1 MCHIYIPKIRVFD
14 RLTLQAECLEKST
27 YLFPLSFSIP
37 GKATNEILG
46 AVFFSARKNGS
57 LCYYDVLF
65 FSSKSSFAMA
75 LVTFW
80 LGFIAVHTIAKT
92 VSKCFFGDK
101 SAERWVTTYS
111 D

>member
-1 MCHIYIPKIRVFD
+1 MTKFWEQYSYAHARTDHFVIM
-14 RLTLQAECLEKST
+14 TLC
-27 YLFPLSFSIP
+27 
-37 GKATNEILG
+37 
-46 AVFFSARKNGS
+46 
-57 LCYYDVLF
+57 F

-101 SAERWVTTYS
+101 RAER
-111 D
+111 